1 MLCLRSIFHRLPIV
15 VSLLIPFPV
24 LAQTVTPEAPK
35 VAAPATTLS
44 VDVKVVTLPV
54 TVRDKKG
61 QIVTNL
67 TKDDFTLLEDT
78 RPQTI
83 KYFNLDTNLP
93 LTLGLLADTS
103 MSMRNAFDQEKSS
116 GKTFLNDMLT
126 KPEDKAFLI
135 HFDREVELLQDLTP
149 SKEKLATALED
160 LGPTQQSFSTT
171 NSDSGQQHAHRGG
184 GTQLYD
190 AIFLASDELMKKQQ
204 GRKAIVV
211 LSDGQDRGSR
221 ESLNSAIEA
230 AQRANTVVYT
240 IYFQGEQPHDNEN
253 HGGGYGRPRIG
264 MGGGGYP
271 GGGYPGGYPGGGRG
285 GQRPSEEPHVDGK
298 KIMIQI
304 AEQTG
309 GRMYEAKKKENFDQV
324 YASIAEELRSQYMLG
339 YTPDKS
345 SADSSYHKI
354 TLTAKKKDLFVQT
367 RDGYYADKE
376 SANK

>member
-1 MLCLRSIFHRLPIV
+1 ENRNQLAKSIFPELRCIRHLRQIQCQQLETSFNCWRTLSSNRMTPTMLCLRSIFHRLPIL

-103 MSMRNAFDQEKSS
+103 MSMRNAFDQEKAS
-116 GKTFLNDMLT
+116 GKTFLNQMLA

-149 SKEKLATALED
+149 SKEKLSLALEE
-160 LGPTQQSFSTT
+160 LGPTQQSYSTDT
-171 NSDSGQQHAHRGG
+171 GDSDPGQRRVHRGG

-190 AIFLASDELMKKQQ
+190 AIYLA
-204 GRKAIVV
+204 
-211 LSDGQDRGSR
+211 
-221 ESLNSAIEA
+221 
-230 AQRANTVVYT
+230 
-240 IYFQGEQPHDNEN
+240 
-253 HGGGYGRPRIG
+253 
-264 MGGGGYP
+264 
-271 GGGYPGGYPGGGRG
+271 
-285 GQRPSEEPHVDGK
+285 
-298 KIMIQI
+298 
-304 AEQTG
+304 
-309 GRMYEAKKKENFDQV
+309 
-324 YASIAEELRSQYMLG
+324 
-339 YTPDKS
+339 
-345 SADSSYHKI
+345 
-354 TLTAKKKDLFVQT
+354 
-367 RDGYYADKE
+367 
-376 SANK
+376 